1 MNEYTI
7 VVENLT
13 KRFGDFVAVDDVS
26 FTVGHGEVYGWL
38 GPNGA
43 GKTTTIRMLLG
54 LLKPTSGQARVLGYD
69 PATQAKTMQAHVGY
83 MSQLFTL
90 YTDLTVAE
98 NIRFYGQAYGLS
110 RRALRRHLA
119 EIIEMAG
126 LQGRENELT
135 ASLSGG
141 WKQRLALG
149 CAIIHDPQV
158 VFLDE
163 PTAGVDP
170 ISRREF
176 WELIYDMAERGPWS
190 LGTCPVRQVQGPGTL
205 GPSAQA
211 LGPLAPGQRGLRAKG
226 TKGVTVLVTTH
237 YMDEAE
243 LCQRVGFI
251 SQGRLIAL
259 DTPDQL
265 KRTQMRG
272 QVLEI
277 DCTDSGAAMRLLQT
291 ARESGQLPLDEV
303 ALYGALIHAV
313 VPNAEAF
320 KAPIAGLLAERGV
333 SVNAIEWIAPTLED
347 VFISSVKAREE

>member
-1 MNEYTI
+1 MSWTKSKSRVDARTADPI

-13 KRFGDFVAVDDVS
+13 KRFGDFVAVDHIS
-26 FTVGHGEVYGWL
+26 FSVGAGQVYGWL

-54 LLKPTSGQARVLGYD
+54 LLKITEGSARVLGYD
-69 PATQAKTMQAHVGY
+69 PSTQAKEMQARVGY

-90 YTDLTVAE
+90 YNDLTARE

-110 RRALRRHLA
+110 RDELKRRQG
-119 EIIEMAG
+119 EVIEMAG

-135 ASLSGG
+135 AHLSGG

-149 CAIIHDPQV
+149 CAIVHHPQV

-170 ISRREF
+170 ISRRDF
-176 WELIYDMAERGPWS
+176 WGLIYSMAK
-190 LGTCPVRQVQGPGTL
+190 
-205 GPSAQA
+205 
-211 LGPLAPGQRGLRAKG
+211 KG
-226 TKGVTVLVTTH
+226 MTVLVTTH

-251 SQGRLIAL
+251 SEGRLVAL

-272 QVLEI
+272 HVLEI
-277 DCTDSGAAMRLLQT
+277 NCANSEAAMRVLLA
-291 ARESGQLPLDEV
+291 ARQSGQMPLDEV
-303 ALYGALIHAV
+303 ALYGAQIHAV
-313 VPNAEAF
+313 VPDAESY
-320 KAPIAGLLAERGV
+320 KEPLAGLLANEGIAV
-333 SVNAIEWIAPTLED
+333 HAIEWIAPTLED
-347 VFISSVKAREE
+347 VFISSVKSRGE

>member
-1 MNEYTI
+1 MNAEYTI
-7 VVENLT
+7 EVENLT
-13 KRFGDFVAVDDVS
+13 KRFGDFTAVDKVS
-26 FTVGHGEVYGWL
+26 FRVRAGEVYGWL

-54 LLKPTSGQARVLGYD
+54 LLKITAGSARVLGYD
-69 PATQAKTMQAHVGY
+69 PSREAKRMQARVGY

-90 YTDLTVAE
+90 YNDLTARE

-110 RRALRRHLA
+110 RAELKQRQG

-126 LQGRENELT
+126 LVGRENILT
-135 ASLSGG
+135 ANLSGG

-149 CAIIHDPQV
+149 CAIVHRPQV

-176 WELIYDMAERGPWS
+176 WGLIYAMA
-190 LGTCPVRQVQGPGTL
+190 
-205 GPSAQA
+205 
-211 LGPLAPGQRGLRAKG
+211 K
-226 TKGVTVLVTTH
+226 KGVTVLVTTH

-251 SQGRLIAL
+251 SQGRLVAL
-259 DTPDQL
+259 DTPGQL
-265 KRTQMRG
+265 KETQMRG

-277 DCTDSGAAMRLLQT
+277 STPDPDKAMRVLKQ
-291 ARESGQLPLDEV
+291 AQASGQLPFDEV
-303 ALYGALIHAV
+303 ALYGAQIHAV
-313 VPNAEAF
+313 VPDAEAL
-320 KAPIAGLLAERGV
+320 KQPVAALLAASGV
-333 SVNAIEWIAPTLED
+333 KMQAIEWIAPTLED
-347 VFISSVKAREE
+347 VFISAVS